1 MQRAR
6 GPLLFL
12 ETLSSP
18 AEGSPCSQGHGMAG
32 WCLCT
37 QQRPTPA
44 LASPRPAGSK
54 DNTGGGRRCPGGGMV
69 PQESLVSSDS
79 KPDPT
84 PGPHGGLP
92 VH

>member
-18 AEGSPCSQGHGMAG
+18 AEGSPCSQGHWMAG

-44 LASPRPAGSK
+44 LASPRPEGSK
-54 DNTGGGRRCPGGGMV
+54 HNT
-69 PQESLVSSDS
+69 E
-79 KPDPT
+79 
-84 PGPHGGLP
+84 
-92 VH
+92 